1 MRRIFVVGIPAI
13 TVVRVVTYRSMTIR
27 NSRADALPSSKAAV
41 KPVTFSLL
49 KEVEHD
55 NAI

>member
-41 KPVTFSLL
+41 QTSNIFTL
-49 KEVEHD
+49 KGGRT
-55 NAI
+55 